1 MAAILKDF
9 AGPVATIFASI
20 VAAGIA
26 FYFSRAQVR
35 IARLQA
41 DVVVE
46 KLKFDL
52 FEHRYAIYSAAKE
65 LVEYISCGPWLDKID
80 HQKVRSLYVRMD
92 EGRFF
97 LPPRLVD
104 YLRTLQGAMEKF
116 LTRLGERDLM
126 STDDPS
132 WRAAGDELAVLEAK
146 LREMYA
152 ELPTVFEEAL
162 AFKQIQQP

>member
-1 MAAILKDF
+1 
-9 AGPVATIFASI
+9 
-20 VAAGIA
+20 
-26 FYFSRAQVR
+26 
-35 IARLQA
+35 
-41 DVVVE
+41 
-46 KLKFDL
+46 
-52 FEHRYAIYSAAKE
+52 
-65 LVEYISCGPWLDKID
+65 
-80 HQKVRSLYVRMD
+80 MD